1 MLINQPIKLKVSDK
15 RDFISVFLLL
25 NCLLIGAALFS
36 PYPVLLT
43 WLVMVLSG
51 AGWLAYTLKF
61 SKINNVE
68 LILVIFADGRVR
80 LESNRGESFE
90 GFLDGQ
96 QWCNHSLAVLRIF
109 NGETTRSLVICSAK
123 QQGADNFRRLNM
135 WLRQGLCDNTRA
147 RQVLVLPR

>member
-1 MLINQPIKLKVSDK
+1 MLINQPIKMKVSDK
-15 RDFISVFLLL
+15 KDFIPVYLLL

-43 WLVMVLSG
+43 WLVMISSG
-51 AGWLAYTLKF
+51 AGWLVYTLKF
-61 SKINNVE
+61 SKISNLE

-96 QWCNHSLAVLRIF
+96 QWCNHSLAVLRIS
-109 NGETTRSLVICSAK
+109 NGETTRRLIICSR
-123 QQGADNFRRLNM
+123 QQLGADSFRRLNM